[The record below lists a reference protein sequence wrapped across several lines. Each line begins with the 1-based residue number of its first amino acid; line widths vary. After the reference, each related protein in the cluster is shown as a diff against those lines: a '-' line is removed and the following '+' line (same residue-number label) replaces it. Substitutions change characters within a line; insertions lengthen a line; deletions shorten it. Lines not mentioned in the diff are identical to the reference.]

1 LCEQNTTTKEGL
13 RIEAVLD
20 ENKYEAGK
28 KITKKEL
35 AATVKLEP
43 HSFRAQW
50 NYAILP
56 NK

>member
-1 LCEQNTTTKEGL
+1 M
-13 RIEAVLD
+13 LD

-28 KITKKEL
+28 KITQEEL
-35 AATVKLEP
+35 AAKVKLEP

-56 NK
+56 NRFFNEP

>member
-1 LCEQNTTTKEGL
+1 
-13 RIEAVLD
+13 VLD

-28 KITKKEL
+28 KITQEEL
-35 AATVKLEP
+35 AAKVKLEP

-56 NK
+56 NRFFNEP